1 MGYRKQIGWI
11 TKEQYEALS
20 DFPKKDVSFLK
31 DKRISI
37 TKLYDDMAIL
47 LRKFEFSGKK
57 YSPSKI
63 SKAREILSRIYN
75 FTQNGQPYV
84 GWWVYM
90 CEKTGLSRPT
100 VMQYFKDFR
109 EVGLIRYELTF
120 YKGKPVTYIYTT
132 EVIDCFFMA
141 IASGQN
147 TDNVIVEDMI
157 KYNEEQSD
165 IEKKQVERYEEY
177 VDAYE
182 AKKSLF
188 TDEKTGE
195 SQKRVPSYELK
206 PILLFG
212 VEVQLSTGYRLA
224 QIELEQFIEANF
236 SLEKMISGKIAG
248 KVWQELLNEHNPNA
262 QKASKYIKN
271 EVDAKKQKSFVL
283 NNWIAYIDKQLEL
296 AINSEKTYH
305 GITGARNFCLTAI
318 DFINWLAN
326 TQLRGYYEKKNNA
339 GKNYMPNQQQPQTVA
354 TGINMDKIKTQEQI
368 LQEIE
373 EKRKIVSD
381 TTFSEIKE
389 AIKKRAKEDKE
400 NTKTNPCPPSQRFEN
415 AKKKNEKINNF
426 EREIL
431 NRGVSRTA
439 QQEQQKEPVRLGNL
453 IGIAIKSNKN

>member
-1 MGYRKQIGWI
+1 MHIQSSLNK
-11 TKEQYEALS
+11 S

-63 SKAREILSRIYN
+63 SKAKEILSRIYN
-75 FTQNGQPYV
+75 FTQSGQPYV

-109 EVGLIRYELTF
+109 EAGLVRYELTF
-120 YKGKPVTYIYTT
+120 YKGKPVTYIHTT
-132 EVIDCFFMA
+132 EVIDCFFMQ
-141 IASGQN
+141 IASGEKD
-147 TDNVIVEDMI
+147 DNIIVNDMI
-157 KYNEEQSD
+157 KFNQTQDKNEKID

-182 AKKSLF
+182 LKKSLF
-188 TDEKTGE
+188 MDEKTGE
-195 SQKRVPSYELK
+195 THQRLPSHDLK
-206 PILLFG
+206 PISLFG
-212 VEVQLSTGYRLA
+212 VEVQLSTGFKLA
-224 QIELEQFIEANF
+224 QIELEQFIDANF

-248 KVWQELLNEHNPNA
+248 RVWQELLNENNPNA
-262 QKASKYIKN
+262 QKAHKYVKN
-271 EVDAKKQKSFVL
+271 EVEAKKQKSFIL

-326 TQLRGYYEKKNNA
+326 TQLRGYYEKKLNT
-339 GKNYMPNQQQPQTVA
+339 GFKTYTPNQQQPQTVA
-354 TGINMDKIKTQEQI
+354 TGINVGKIKTQEQV
-368 LQEIE
+368 LQEIQE
-373 EKRKIVSD
+373 QRQMVSD
-381 TTFSEIKE
+381 TTFNEIKE
-389 AIKKRAKEDKE
+389 AIKQRAREDKA
-400 NTKTNPCPPSQRFEN
+400 NATTSPCPPSQRFEN
-415 AKKKNEKINNF
+415 AKKEKAKINAF
-426 EREIL
+426 ECEKLGGKEID
-431 NRGVSRTA
+431 TMP
-439 QQEQQKEPVRLGNL
+439 QHKPKEKEPTQVGNL
-453 IGIAIKSNKN
+453 IGIVINSNKN